1 MISEISKHGYYEDE
15 TVKIKVIFGDAREI
29 IKKLDGGFDI
39 VFQDA
44 FSPKKNPTL
53 WTYEYFCDLKKI
65 LHSDGVITTYSTAT
79 PVRLGMHEAGFNVY
93 KYDSGVVREGSIA
106 SVSDIEN
113 LEKIDMLQKQIR
125 APEAKALKDNEVL

>member
-1 MISEISKHGYYEDE
+1 MLL
-15 TVKIKVIFGDAREI
+15 AR
-29 IKKLDGGFDI
+29 
-39 VFQDA
+39 
-44 FSPKKNPTL
+44 KKNPTL

-125 APEAKALKDNEVL
+125 APEAKSLKDNEVL